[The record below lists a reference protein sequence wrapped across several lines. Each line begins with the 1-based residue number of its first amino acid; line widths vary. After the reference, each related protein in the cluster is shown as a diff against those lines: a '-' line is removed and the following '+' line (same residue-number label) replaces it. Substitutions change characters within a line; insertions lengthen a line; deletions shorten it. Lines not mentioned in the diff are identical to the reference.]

1 MSQAGRFAAID
12 IGTNTIL
19 LLVAEMDGRGG
30 FKVLEDRV
38 QITRLGQG
46 VDREGL
52 LRKEAQERSLDA
64 LRGYARLCRDH
75 GAGEVVAAGTSALRD
90 AKNREE
96 FIGRVNNELGIELRV
111 LSGEEEAFYSF
122 LAVSRGLDVRDRR
135 VLAVDVGGGSTEFIW
150 GRNGAVERWASLQL
164 GSVRLTERFF
174 HSDPVPEDEV
184 RRLAEAIDGELETSF
199 AAKAPAS
206 NLRADL
212 LVGIAGTFTTLAAV
226 EKSLERYSHSDVH
239 GSVLS
244 RSEVKRQIELYRQ
257 KTIEERKRIAGL
269 EPKRADVILA
279 GSVLVERIMAFF
291 DAGQAVVSDQGIRY
305 GLLYEKLGGG
315 RERVKPADAR

>member
-1 MSQAGRFAAID
+1 MSEPGRFAAID

-19 LLVAEMDGRGG
+19 LLVVEMDGHGG

-46 VDREGL
+46 VDRDGL

-90 AKNREE
+90 ARNREE
-96 FIGRVNNELGIELRV
+96 FIGRVNNELGLELRV

-174 HSDPVPEDEV
+174 HSDPVLEDEV
-184 RRLAEAIDGELETSF
+184 QRLAQAIDGDLKASF
-199 AAKAPAS
+199 KSEAAD
-206 NLRADL
+206 LRADV

-226 EKSLERYSHSDVH
+226 EKKLERYSHSDVH
-239 GSVLS
+239 GSALS
-244 RSEVKRQIELYRQ
+244 RMEVKRQIQLYQQ
-257 KTIEERKRIAGL
+257 KTVEERKRIAGL
-269 EPKRADVILA
+269 EAKRADVILA
-279 GSVLVERIMAFF
+279 GSVLVDRIMAFF
-291 DAGQAVVSDQGIRY
+291 EADQAVVSDQGIRY

-315 RERVKPADAR
+315 RERAKPADAR